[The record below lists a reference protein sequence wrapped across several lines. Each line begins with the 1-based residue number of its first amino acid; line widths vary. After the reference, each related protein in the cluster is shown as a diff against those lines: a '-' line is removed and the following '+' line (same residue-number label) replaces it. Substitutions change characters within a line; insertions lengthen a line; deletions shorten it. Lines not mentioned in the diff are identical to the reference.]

1 MYQRCKY
8 WQNIVLLFN
17 ILWLMFAYYLVCV
30 LGSLLL
36 LFAIFNLLFVPLSA
50 MLGSQRF
57 RAGWR

>member
-1 MYQRCKY
+1 
-8 WQNIVLLFN
+8 
-17 ILWLMFAYYLVCV
+17 MFAYYLVCV